1 MIRIYK
7 NKKMTWLFDEL
18 AAFRLQDL
26 QRLQHDK
33 EELDSLITE
42 CFNGKCSYCENSME
56 FVEVQID
63 YYRPVYGALNTV
75 DGTFHEELYKWLEN
89 DSDNLFSI
97 CVECNRA
104 KSNRFP
110 VEGEV
115 AFFDA
120 RNKHLTKE
128 KRLLLNPYRDYPEKH
143 FSYSSDGR
151 IYPRTKKGKFS
162 IDILNLNR
170 PSLIEAR
177 SVEYLR
183 FEDVCNRY
191 VEHENGW
198 NIEDIIREIKKESI
212 FAGLKRYILSELIL
226 SGSIEYTEEL
236 DEYLKGILTKS
247 ELLYFIE
254 ANKNNYSDIREQKYF
269 DMAKKINRY
278 NVADDDDIVKYFSV
292 QRIIEKI
299 KIRNFKII
307 KDLELDLTLSKSKN
321 APWLMLLGE
330 NGIGKSSILQ
340 AVTLALMGEK
350 ERIKLLREINKSP
363 RDYISHG
370 ADEGYIKIYLS
381 GMLEPISLH
390 FSKSWNQFR
399 GENHQTLRTLLLA
412 YGSTRLL
419 PRDNMKVD
427 PTVTWVRID
436 NLFNPFIPLVH
447 VKEYLMSLNDEDF
460 FNVGRAIESIILED
474 VKIFRDRSKE
484 TLFFKVHNSTV
495 ELEAL
500 SDGYQTV
507 IALATDIMMVMKN
520 RWRSFDAEGIVLI
533 DEIDAHLHPR
543 WNIEIV
549 SRLKKAFPKIQFIVT
564 SHNPLS
570 LRGLIDGEIAVLLED
585 EDKNPYITQKLPSQ
599 KGFNVEVL
607 LTSKFFGLYDT
618 MPELNKLFDRYYLLL
633 SNPEPNSEEKQEI
646 KYLKNKLEKYDK
658 TGTTIREQKFY
669 EVVDEYL
676 AKSRARNSN
685 YNEQDFKK
693 MIKETIEYFEG

>member
-7 NKKMTWLFDEL
+7 NEKMDWLVNELSALALQGMLNEKDESE
-18 AAFRLQDL
+18 
-26 QRLQHDK
+26 K
-33 EELDSLITE
+33 LISE

-56 FVEVQID
+56 LVEIQID
-63 YYRPVYGALNTV
+63 YYRPINGALNTV
-75 DGTFHEELYKWLEN
+75 DGVFHRELYKWLKN
-89 DSDNLFSI
+89 DSDNLLSI

-110 VEGEV
+110 VAGEV
-115 AFFDA
+115 AFINA
-120 RNKHLTKE
+120 SKKELTKE

-143 FSYSSDGR
+143 FSYSSDGK
-151 IYPRTKKGKFS
+151 IYPRTKKGQIT
-162 IDILNLNR
+162 IDTLHLNR
-170 PSLIEAR
+170 DSLIKERMNEYMRFKDICDIYIEKR
-177 SVEYLR
+177 SGWDIK
-183 FEDVCNRY
+183 DVT
-191 VEHENGW
+191 
-198 NIEDIIREIKKESI
+198 REIDQGSI
-212 FAGLKRYILSELIL
+212 FSGLKRYIISNLISNGRISVADELAVHL
-226 SGSIEYTEEL
+226 NGGMVKYES
-236 DEYLKGILTKS
+236 
-247 ELLYFIE
+247 LYVAEKAQDDFIQPR
-254 ANKNNYSDIREQKYF
+254 KQKYYEIE
-269 DMAKKINRY
+269 KKINRY
-278 NVADDDDIVKYFSV
+278 NVSDDDDISKYFSV
-292 QRIIEKI
+292 QRFIEKI
-299 KIRNFKII
+299 EIKNFKII
-307 KDLELDLTLSKSKN
+307 KDLKIDLTLSKSKD
-321 APWLMLLGE
+321 APWLMILGE

-340 AVTLALMGEK
+340 AIALALVGEK
-350 ERIKLLREINKSP
+350 EREKFLWEINKTPS
-363 RDYISHG
+363 DYIRNDASE
-370 ADEGYIKIYLS
+370 AYIKIHLS
-381 GMLEPISLH
+381 GMLEPISLY
-390 FSKSWNQFR
+390 FNINQSGFR
-399 GENHQTLRTLLLA
+399 GENHQEPRVLLLA

-419 PRDNMKVD
+419 PRDNRGVEKKIV
-427 PTVTWVRID
+427 WSRIG

-447 VKEYLMSLNDEDF
+447 VKKYLLSLSDKDF
-460 FNVGRAIESIILED
+460 SVVRQAIESVILED
-474 VKIFRDRSKE
+474 VIVFRDKTKSF
-484 TLFFKVHNSTV
+484 LYFGLQNSIV
-495 ELEAL
+495 ELEEL

-549 SRLKKAFPKIQFIVT
+549 SRLKKAFPKIQFIAT

-599 KGFNVEVL
+599 KGVNVEVL

-633 SNPEPNSEEKQEI
+633 SNPEPNSEEKIEI
-646 KYLKNKLEKYDK
+646 KYLRNKLEKYDK

-693 MIKETIEYFEG
+693 MIKETIDYFEG